1 MKMGG
6 TGSKQEDQIIT
17 AAIEQKTGAKFTY
30 IPYKGGGTVATQLVG
45 GHIDS
50 TVNNPIEQVAHW
62 RAGNTRPLCVFDAKP
77 MPYKAKITKDMS
89 WGDIPTCKSK
99 GLDVEYLM
107 LRGIMTTPGVSQ
119 DVVDYYIDVLKKV
132 RATPEWKA
140 FMEKG
145 AFNQSFMT
153 GKEFHA
159 WLESAAT
166 EHHELMQKA
175 GFLHKGS

>member
-1 MKMGG
+1 M
-6 TGSKQEDQIIT
+6 
-17 AAIEQKTGAKFTY
+17 A
-30 IPYKGGGTVATQLVG
+30 
-45 GHIDS
+45 
-50 TVNNPIEQVAHW
+50 
-62 RAGNTRPLCVFDAKP
+62 
-77 MPYKAKITKDMS
+77 
-89 WGDIPTCKSK
+89 WGDIPTCKST
-99 GLDVEYLM
+99 GLDIEYLM

-153 GKEFHA
+153 GKEFQG
-159 WLESAAT
+159 WLDNAAT
-166 EHHELMQKA
+166 LHHELMKKA